1 MHISDECRHLEFRG
15 AEVFKGRRLM
25 NHLINTADVMNEE
38 FCGAL
43 CFMEPS
49 CVSYNFV
56 MKSETG
62 KHKCEL
68 NNATHK
74 EHEEDLEENLNYVYR
89 GAKVRVSHR
98 RSLYF
103 TGSFFCLR
111 SYVVLDHPY
120 KITFI
125 QGTDGG

>member
-1 MHISDECRHLEFRG
+1 
-15 AEVFKGRRLM
+15 
-25 NHLINTADVMNEE
+25 
-38 FCGAL
+38 
-43 CFMEPS
+43 MEPS

-89 GAKVRVSHR
+89 GAKVRVSHC